1 MISIQ
6 TEDFDLGTEY
16 QLLRQAAGDAG
27 AIVTFSGLVR
37 EIYDSEQSSGEKIAT
52 LYLEHYP
59 GMTEKSLQ
67 LIADQAGRKWSLLA
81 TRIIHRVGSLKP
93 KDQIVY
99 VGTASAH
106 REDAF
111 AAAQFI
117 MDYLKTN
124 APFWKK
130 QSSNTD
136 SHWVKS
142 RQADSAAI
150 ERWQENSND

>member
-136 SHWVKS
+136 SHWVES
-142 RQADSAAI
+142 RQADSTAI